1 MGESRNALREG
12 LDALLED
19 ETDEEIVALREH
31 FSATLDALDK
41 ETANI
46 VLGVSRISS
55 INSAIRNQARSDQTV
70 SQVSLRD
77 LIDECLTVVA
87 HRLRDV
93 SVEIDCPPEITVEII
108 RSQFGQVLMNLIAN
122 AADAMLETD
131 SLGKGRIKISV
142 KILEKY
148 SFSDMHRG

>member
-1 MGESRNALREG
+1 M
-12 LDALLED
+12 LED

-31 FSATLDALDK
+31 FPRNLDALDK

-46 VLGVSRISS
+46 VLGVIPCISS
-55 INSAIRNQARSDQTV
+55 INSARFAIKLEATQIV

-77 LIDECLTVVA
+77 LIDECLTQVA

-108 RSQFGQVLMNLIAN
+108 RSQFGQVLDESHCQRGGCN
-122 AADAMLETD
+122 AETD
-131 SLGKGRIKISV
+131 SLGKGRIKRRN
-142 KILEKY
+142 LAKY
-148 SFSDMHRG
+148 SVSDMHRG